1 MSAFVGRRDEVAE
14 ITALFGRVRLV
25 TLSGAGGVGK
35 TRLGLEL
42 ARTLVPEPA
51 VIDVA
56 ELAQVGGP
64 QALAPAVTEALA
76 LSTGSLLVLDTCEA
90 LVDEVASLVSELL
103 AADSEL
109 RVLAISRQSLAV
121 PGEHLWVLSSLPAQD
136 AHALLTGLGAPWP
149 QETLTE
155 VCDRLEGLPLAI
167 ELAAVRLRA
176 MPAEDFVTALDDRL
190 ALLVDEDRQGPS
202 RHRALATCIGWSH
215 QLCTERERLFWA
227 RVSVFPGEFDLEA
240 ATYVCRDDTLRAQDM
255 VDVVTGLVDKSVL
268 LRRETVAGVR
278 FLMPGATR
286 EFGAGWLALL
296 GQQEEVRLRHHD
308 FYLALA
314 RTAEHEWPR
323 RQVRWHRRLRL
334 EAANLAQALET
345 GLEAGT
351 GLELAGTLWILWVC
365 CGMHAE
371 GRGYLDRA
379 LAADLRRGPAR
390 TRALWV
396 CAWTASLQGDLLGAD
411 ERLSECREADPG
423 GHAGAYVTQLAA
435 QVAAQRGQA
444 DRAVLGIR
452 AARDRHH
459 SAGRSFPGLLPGY
472 AVVATC
478 LLTLGDV
485 EAAIGVLVEGLD
497 LCETYEDLWTRSHLC
512 HLRAQADYLRG
523 DLAAAGEHAREAL
536 RTARLFDDRTA
547 QAAGIELLGALAV
560 AERRAEEGLALLA
573 AARDAWAA
581 LGGDHLRPPLLAS
594 IPAPQETLP
603 TEVLSLDAAT
613 TLALKEP

>member
-1 MSAFVGRRDEVAE
+1 
-14 ITALFGRVRLV
+14 
-25 TLSGAGGVGK
+25 
-35 TRLGLEL
+35 
-42 ARTLVPEPA
+42 
-51 VIDVA
+51 
-56 ELAQVGGP
+56 
-64 QALAPAVTEALA
+64 
-76 LSTGSLLVLDTCEA
+76 
-90 LVDEVASLVSELL
+90 
-103 AADSEL
+103 
-109 RVLAISRQSLAV
+109 
-121 PGEHLWVLSSLPAQD
+121 
-136 AHALLTGLGAPWP
+136 
-149 QETLTE
+149 
-155 VCDRLEGLPLAI
+155 
-167 ELAAVRLRA
+167 
-176 MPAEDFVTALDDRL
+176 
-190 ALLVDEDRQGPS
+190 
-202 RHRALATCIGWSH
+202 
-215 QLCTERERLFWA
+215 
-227 RVSVFPGEFDLEA
+227 
-240 ATYVCRDDTLRAQDM
+240 
-255 VDVVTGLVDKSVL
+255 
-268 LRRETVAGVR
+268 
-278 FLMPGATR
+278 
-286 EFGAGWLALL
+286 
-296 GQQEEVRLRHHD
+296 
-308 FYLALA
+308 
-314 RTAEHEWPR
+314 
-323 RQVRWHRRLRL
+323 
-334 EAANLAQALET
+334 
-345 GLEAGT
+345 
-351 GLELAGTLWILWVC
+351 
-365 CGMHAE
+365 MHIE

-396 CAWTASLQGDLLGAD
+396 CAWAASLQGDLPGAE

-472 AVVATC
+472 AVVAAC

-485 EAAIGVLVEGLD
+485 EDAIGVLVEGLD

-581 LGGDHLRPPLLAS
+581 LGGEHLRPPLLAS
-594 IPAPQETLP
+594 IPAPQDTLP

-613 TLALKEP
+613 NLALREP